1 MWFIKLRVLNS
12 LCLCLFTDIDDCHDN
27 SCYPGVECMDLSAP
41 DRGFKCGICP
51 EGYIGDGKNCHKQEG
66 IYICI

>member
-1 MWFIKLRVLNS
+1 MF
-12 LCLCLFTDIDDCHDN
+12 FTDIDDCHDN
-27 SCYPGVECMDLSAP
+27 ACYPGVECMDLSAP
-41 DRGFKCGICP
+41 DRGFKCGNCP